1 MEKCL
6 ADIQS
11 WMIDERLLINDDK
24 TEVLYCDSS
33 QDFDAK
39 GESTYA
45 TRLHFK
51 TKNSLAKNSLFLGTV
66 SGNKLIFFLQ
76 FSAKGR

>member
-1 MEKCL
+1 MEKCI

-11 WMIDERLLINDDK
+11 WMIDDRLLTNDDK

-39 GESTYA
+39 GEGTHA
-45 TRLHFK
+45 IRLHFK
-51 TKNSLAKNSLFLGTV
+51 TKNSLFLGTV